1 MDDSIL
7 IWMDL
12 ETTGIDPAQGEI
24 LEIAMKATTLNGQQV
39 ASPVDR
45 VFKYQRED
53 LLLKMDDVVL
63 SMHLKSGLIPRIWA
77 SVASD
82 DDDIERANMR
92 SWLEIGRWLTNLP
105 GNLKTRY
112 LAGNSIHFDRAW
124 LAHHHGHLLKQ
135 VSHRMLDVS
144 AFLLVRPDWREAD
157 TTAVIHRA
165 RPDMERAFNTYM
177 EKIYPALLNA

>member
-12 ETTGIDPAQGEI
+12 ETTGFDPAQGEI

-39 ASPVDR
+39 ASPVHR

-63 SMHLKSGLIPRIWA
+63 NMHLKSGLIPLIWA
-77 SVASD
+77 SAANRDVD
-82 DDDIERANMR
+82 TVRANMR
-92 SWLEIGRWLTNLP
+92 SWLEIGSWLNGLP
-105 GNLKTRY
+105 GNLKNRY

-124 LAHHHGHLLKQ
+124 LAQHRGHLLKQ

-144 AFLLVRPDWREAD
+144 SVLIVRPDWREKD
-157 TTAVIHRA
+157 NTDVIHRA
-165 RPDMERAFNTYM
+165 VPDMEQAFNTYM
-177 EKIYPALLNA
+177 EKIYPALVNA